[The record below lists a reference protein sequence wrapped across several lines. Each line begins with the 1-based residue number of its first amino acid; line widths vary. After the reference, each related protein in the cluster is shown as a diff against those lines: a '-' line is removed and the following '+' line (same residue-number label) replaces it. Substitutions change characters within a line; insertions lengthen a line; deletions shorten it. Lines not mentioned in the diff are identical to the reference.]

1 MWDSRVPTG
10 CLADRATSSL
20 PRTGSEDEHDHDD
33 DDDKDESG
41 DGDRAGA
48 HGVSEPVGIN
58 WRLYSVP
65 RAVSHRRES
74 PRA

>member
-10 CLADRATSSL
+10 RFADRATSSL

-48 HGVSEPVGIN
+48 HGVSETGGD
-58 WRLYSVP
+58 
-65 RAVSHRRES
+65 
-74 PRA
+74 